1 MALPTEFGRKPLRRG
16 GAEAKAT
23 SPLST
28 GSWERL
34 SGRSDTLT
42 SPESCDVIGGGL
54 GRSGGADANPSL
66 ETKVEMIGGGVGRSG
81 GADANPSLETKVEM
95 DARFILGDVDAEE
108 PQLPR
113 EMLPAGLSDDDVT
126 STPEKV
132 KGTSSSSADERLRAR
147 DRVLHVLRS

>member
-54 GRSGGADANPSL
+54 
-66 ETKVEMIGGGVGRSG
+66 GRSG